1 MEDLK
6 FYLLLLS
13 LWLATTTLIRSL
25 TSRCRHRLPPGPLP
39 FPIIGH
45 LPLIGP
51 LPHRSLHRLSAS
63 YGPVLRLRLG
73 SSPLVVVNSPSAARD
88 VFKTHDLA
96 FSDRPRSYA
105 SLRYAYGLPGF
116 AFGPYGPY
124 WRFMKRLCVSELLG
138 GRTLDALRPIRRQ
151 ERLRLVAAL
160 DEAAARGTIMN
171 VSEELHKA
179 SNNGIIRMVTGM
191 GEGSGVDEARE
202 LVKGVAETIGTFNL
216 SDFVWVLRGVDVKG
230 IKGRIDGVFRRFDK
244 VLERIIGRKEE
255 ERRGGGD
262 GVGRAKDLLDI
273 LLEVAEDD
281 KAEFKLTRENIK
293 GFVLDI
299 FTAGSGTTAAV
310 LEWALSELINNPT
323 IQYKAQQELD
333 SVVGKHRLVEESDVP
348 NLPYLQSIVKETLRL
363 HPPAPIS
370 HRIATRDVKIL
381 DYDVPA
387 DTIVFINMW
396 SIHRSPDH
404 WVDPLEFKPERFED
418 VVAEEKQKNLLHY
431 APFGGGRRGCP
442 GASLGLDVVHVTLA
456 LLVQCFEWGVDG
468 GRVDM
473 KEGMG
478 LTLPR
483 ENPLV
488 CLPRVRLNPF
498 PAMHV

>member
-1 MEDLK
+1 MA
-6 FYLLLLS
+6 FTLLLR
-13 LWLATTTLIRSL
+13 IL
-25 TSRCRHRLPPGPLP
+25 TSNHRRHSRRLPPGPLP

-63 YGPVLRLRLG
+63 YGPVLRLLLG
-73 SSPLVVVNSPSAARD
+73 SSPLIVVNSPSAARD

-105 SLRYAYGLPGF
+105 SLRYAYGSPGF

-138 GRTLDALRPIRRQ
+138 AQTLDALRPIRQ
-151 ERLRLVAAL
+151 EERLRLVAL
-160 DEAAARGTIMN
+160 LRDARETFN
-171 VSEELHKA
+171 VSEELLKA

-191 GEGSGVDEARE
+191 GDGGGVDEVRA
-202 LVKGVAETIGTFNL
+202 LVKGVAETVGTLNL
-216 SDFVWVLRGVDVKG
+216 SDFVWVLRGVDVRGVKR
-230 IKGRIDGVFRRFDK
+230 RIDEVHRRFDE

-255 ERRGGGD
+255 ERRRRGGG
-262 GVGRAKDLLDI
+262 GGLGRAKDLLDI
-273 LLEVAEDD
+273 LLEVAGDE

-299 FTAGSGTTAAV
+299 FTAGSDTTAAV

-323 IQYKAQQELD
+323 IQHKAQQELD

-363 HPPAPIS
+363 HPAAPIS
-370 HRIATRDVKIL
+370 HRIATRDAKIL

-396 SIHRSPDH
+396 SLHR
-404 WVDPLEFKPERFED
+404 PERFED
-418 VVAEEKQKNLLHY
+418 RAAEEMQKNLLHY

-442 GASLGLDVVHVTLA
+442 GELLGLDVLHMTLG
-456 LLVQCFEWGVDG
+456 LLVQCFEWEVVG

-473 KEGMG
+473 EEGVG

-498 PAMHV
+498 PYIHG

>member
-13 LWLATTTLIRSL
+13 LWLAATTLIRSL
-25 TSRCRHRLPPGPLP
+25 TSRRRHRLPPGPIP

-45 LPLIGP
+45 LPLLGP
-51 LPHRSLHRLSAS
+51 LPHRSLHHLSAT

-191 GEGSGVDEARE
+191 GEDGGVDEARE

-230 IKGRIDGVFRRFDK
+230 IKGRIDGVFKRFDK

-255 ERRGGGD
+255 ERRGGGGGGGDGD

-281 KAEFKLTRENIK
+281 KAEFRLTRENIK

-348 NLPYLQSIVKETLRL
+348 NLLYLQSIVKETLRL

-370 HRIATRDVKIL
+370 HRIATRDAKIL
-381 DYDVPA
+381 DYD
-387 DTIVFINMW
+387 
-396 SIHRSPDH
+396 
-404 WVDPLEFKPERFED
+404 FKPERFED

-456 LLVQCFEWGVDG
+456 SLVQCFEWRVEG

-473 KEGMG
+473 EEGMG

-498 PAMHV
+498 PVMHV

>member
-6 FYLLLLS
+6 FYFLLLS
-13 LWLATTTLIRSL
+13 LWLAFTLLLRSL
-25 TSRCRHRLPPGPLP
+25 TSNRRRLPPGPLP
-39 FPIIGH
+39 YPIIGH
-45 LPLIGP
+45 LPLIDP

-73 SSPLVVVNSPSAARD
+73 SSPLIVVNSPSAARD
-88 VFKTHDLA
+88 VFKTHDLT

-105 SLRYAYGLPGF
+105 SLRYAYGSPGF

-138 GRTLDALRPIRRQ
+138 ARTLDALRPIRQ
-151 ERLRLVAAL
+151 EERLRLVAL
-160 DEAAARGTIMN
+160 LRNARETIN

-191 GEGSGVDEARE
+191 GDGGGVDEVRA
-202 LVKGVAETIGTFNL
+202 LVKGVAETIGTLNL
-216 SDFVWVLRGVDVKG
+216 SDFVWVLRGVDVRG
-230 IKGRIDGVFRRFDK
+230 IKRRIDGVFRRFDE

-255 ERRGGGD
+255 EWRRGGG
-262 GVGRAKDLLDI
+262 GGLGRAKDLLDI
-273 LLEVAEDD
+273 LLEVAGDE

-299 FTAGSGTTAAV
+299 FTAGSDTTAAV

-323 IQYKAQQELD
+323 IQHKAQQELD
-333 SVVGKHRLVEESDVP
+333 SVVGKHRLVEESDIP

-370 HRIATRDVKIL
+370 HRIATRDAKIL

-387 DTIVFINMW
+387 DTIVFVNMW
-396 SIHRSPDH
+396 SLHRDPDN
-404 WVDPLEFKPERFED
+404 WVDPLEFRPERFED
-418 VVAEEKQKNLLHY
+418 RAVEEKQKNLLHY

-442 GASLGLDVVHVTLA
+442 GALLGLDVLHMTLA
-456 LLVQCFEWGVDG
+456 SLVQCFEWKVVG
-468 GRVDM
+468 GGWIWRR
-473 KEGMG
+473 GWG
-478 LTLPR
+478 
-483 ENPLV
+483 
-488 CLPRVRLNPF
+488 
-498 PAMHV
+498 